1 MYRLGF
7 HLLQPSSSYELVY
20 DFNKFFNLH
29 KDAVHEYFN
38 LHKYAVHGGP
48 EIAIYFNQV
57 SGPTTYS
64 LTLHYMMNTHRE
76 T

>member
-1 MYRLGF
+1 
-7 HLLQPSSSYELVY
+7 
-20 DFNKFFNLH
+20 LH
-29 KDAVHEYFN
+29 KYAVNEFFN

-57 SGPTTYS
+57 SGPTAYS